1 MDKLN
6 LPDYSNLIRVN
17 QSVNQ
22 IFDPLRRKF
31 VALTPEE
38 WVRQNILQH
47 LMAMG
52 FPLGLM
58 ASEHPITFN
67 GLQKRCDI
75 VIFDRQAKPCL
86 IVECKAP
93 QVAITQKVFDQIAI
107 YNMKLKVGHL
117 IVTNGLRHF
126 CCKMMTDGKVEF
138 LHDFPLPADVLNYSS
153 KNL

>member
-1 MDKLN
+1 MEKLN
-6 LPDYSNLIRVN
+6 LPDYSHQIRLS
-17 QSVNQ
+17 QAGNQ

-38 WVRQNILQH
+38 WVRQNIIQH
-47 LMAMG
+47 LLALS

-58 ASEHPITFN
+58 AAEHPITFN

-75 VIFDRQAKPCL
+75 VVFNRQAEPNL

-107 YNMKLKVGHL
+107 YNMKLHVSYL
-117 IVTNGLRHF
+117 IVSNGLRHF
-126 CCKMMTDGKVEF
+126 CCKMSSDGNVEF
-138 LHDFPLPADVLNYSS
+138 LRDFPLPTDVIS
-153 KNL
+153 